1 MYSPNDS
8 SSDGRHVKTNKQIHP
23 DESDIRPNEN
33 GVKNSYRPGDVSH
46 PVDSSP
52 EASTDTI
59 LEHDPNNE
67 CFQCENDCAD
77 CQGDQHFSNLAD
89 SLDDCTE
96 NDD

>member
-1 MYSPNDS
+1 MPLIRFRNSRSCRNGGSGASGTWVILYSPNDS

-59 LEHDPNNE
+59 LEHATNNDSE
-67 CFQCENDCAD
+67 
-77 CQGDQHFSNLAD
+77 SNI
-89 SLDDCTE
+89 
-96 NDD
+96 